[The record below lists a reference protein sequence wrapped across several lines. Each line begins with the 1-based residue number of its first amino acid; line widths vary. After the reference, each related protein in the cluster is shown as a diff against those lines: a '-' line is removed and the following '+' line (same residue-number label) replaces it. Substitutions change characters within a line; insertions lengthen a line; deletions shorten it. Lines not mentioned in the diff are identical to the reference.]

1 MVEFTGERVIPGQV
15 NDDLW
20 SEHVARYAFA
30 RRYAHGK
37 RVLDAGCGT
46 GYGSAELAQSAAEV
60 TGVDIA
66 ADAIEYA
73 SANYPIAG
81 LRFIESSCT
90 AVPFP
95 AESFDLVVAF
105 EVIEHL
111 TDYRAFLDECA
122 RVLDARRPVHRLI
135 AQQTL
140 LRRDS
145 RSHRPQS
152 VSRTRV

>member
-1 MVEFTGERVIPGQV
+1 MWPATRSRAAMLQGR
-15 NDDLW
+15 
-20 SEHVARYAFA
+20 
-30 RRYAHGK
+30 

-73 SANYPIAG
+73 SANYPIPG
-81 LRFIESSCT
+81 LQFIESSCT

-95 AESFDLVVAF
+95 PASFDLVVAF

-111 TDYRAFLDECA
+111 TDYRVVSRRMRASA
-122 RVLDARRPVHRLI
+122 NPRRPVHRFV
-135 AQQTL
+135 AEQAL
-140 LRRDS
+140 LRQDS
-145 RSHRPQS
+145 SGDRSQS
-152 VSRTRV
+152 LPRA

>member
-30 RRYAHGK
+30 RRYAQGK

-73 SANYPIAG
+73 NSE
-81 LRFIESSCT
+81 LSDCRFAVHRVVLHGSSL
-90 AVPFP
+90 PG
-95 AESFDLVVAF
+95 
-105 EVIEHL
+105 
-111 TDYRAFLDECA
+111 
-122 RVLDARRPVHRLI
+122 RVLRSCRRFRSDRTSDRL
-135 AQQTL
+135 
-140 LRRDS
+140 S
-145 RSHRPQS
+145 R
-152 VSRTRV
+152 VSR